1 MSFSFFIN
9 GISRCLLGEKSSC
22 VGFLY
27 GKREIMN
34 ENTDEIFDETGN
46 GTTRTGSA
54 FTMSDTCPPSNS
66 SRRPRLNDFCKINDL
81 PPTIYLR

>member
-1 MSFSFFIN
+1 MLQTGFSKRDFYNGIVVVSFSFFIN
-9 GISRCLLGEKSSC
+9 GISRCLSGEKSSC

-34 ENTDEIFDETGN
+34 ENTDEIFDETGS

-54 FTMSDTCPPSNS
+54 FTMSET
-66 SRRPRLNDFCKINDL
+66 
-81 PPTIYLR
+81 